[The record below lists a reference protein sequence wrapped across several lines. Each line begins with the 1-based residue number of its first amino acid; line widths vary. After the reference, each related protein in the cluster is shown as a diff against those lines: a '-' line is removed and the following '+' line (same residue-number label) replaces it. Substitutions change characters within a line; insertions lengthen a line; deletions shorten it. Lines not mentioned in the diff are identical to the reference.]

1 MGREKELK
9 EDSET
14 RKTQAEAG
22 WEGERASVLPV
33 WWAVIATQT
42 GQDWRLVLTSCSQT
56 LFRTHR
62 GWIRQSGTDKV
73 MCEEGSRSISYTFIT
88 ESERNQ
94 GSWQSRERHPAAIK
108 PLFKCY
114 ILKLRMAIIS
124 SSYHTIYSQD
134 LLYKEQ
140 RWKYRAIWVQRFYWQ
155 MSPNEEDWKKEQ
167 GYRLKTDTKWF
178 RKCWQILIFLL
189 VLGVKGLEYH
199 YSISALWWR
208 ALSYLVCSGRGLMS
222 RGHCNVPIEG
232 GWMFCSRFMGL
243 SSQNRQ
249 NAWSKTDKCY
259 FVNAYTDTH
268 WWPFSKWTV

>member
-14 RKTQAEAG
+14 RESQAEAG

-42 GQDWRLVLTSCSQT
+42 RSGLEISINLVF
-56 LFRTHR
+56 LFRTHG
-62 GWIRQSGTDKV
+62 GWIRQSGTDRV

-108 PLFKCY
+108 PLFKYY

-140 RWKYRAIWVQRFYWQ
+140 RWKHSGIWVQRFYWQ
-155 MSPNEEDWKKEQ
+155 RSPNEEERRNEDIDWKP
-167 GYRLKTDTKWF
+167 
-178 RKCWQILIFLL
+178 ILNGFGS
-189 VLGVKGLEYH
+189 VD
-199 YSISALWWR
+199 
-208 ALSYLVCSGRGLMS
+208 
-222 RGHCNVPIEG
+222 
-232 GWMFCSRFMGL
+232 RF
-243 SSQNRQ
+243 
-249 NAWSKTDKCY
+249 
-259 FVNAYTDTH
+259 
-268 WWPFSKWTV
+268 